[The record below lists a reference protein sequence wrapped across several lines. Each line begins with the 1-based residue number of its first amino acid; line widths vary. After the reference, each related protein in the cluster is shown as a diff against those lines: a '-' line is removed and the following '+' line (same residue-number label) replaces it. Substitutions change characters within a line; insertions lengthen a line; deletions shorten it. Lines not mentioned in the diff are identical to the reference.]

1 MRWPDNQR
9 RQGTPLERP
18 QTTQELITQK
28 VSNKRMMKRSSFLSL
43 SCSGVE
49 ATFGNLKSFCPR
61 VKKYPDLPERRE
73 EGSTNI
79 ITLSYYCCSCI
90 IIISYYHIIIYVKL
104 IGLLLIL
111 IITLHILL
119 AYYYYLLRSKIDT
132 SNILIIISNK

>member
-90 IIISYYHIIIYVKL
+90 CIIIISYYHIIIYVKL

-132 SNILIIISNK
+132 SK